1 MRHGFVSFAVLSTF
15 VLVAPSALAQGAPAP
30 APAPAPGGGGGGAA
44 PAAPQVTVFGG
55 SVAPPG
61 PGQVLGGGNATGSS
75 SRPITGANDRDGF
88 DLGGKGGASNTMRGS
103 ENGSFVLGG
112 ITGRSSDLHTVRRG
126 DTLWGICDYYFRNP
140 YQWPRIWS
148 YNPQIQ
154 NPHWIYPGDQVRLK
168 PGAVEPEQPKGG
180 QGTLTDRRRQVAP
193 GTIFLR
199 NEGFI
204 EDEQAQTW
212 GEVSGAREDK
222 MFLADFDEVYLK
234 IVDDRDV
241 KIGQELTIFRPI
253 RQMGS
258 VKLVQI
264 QGTVRIDF
272 WNAKERVARGRI
284 TETLDTIERGARIG
298 PVMRKFEVVP
308 PRRNDVELRA
318 TVNASVIPRELHG
331 SDQVVFLDRG
341 EVDGIKPGNRLFVLR
356 QGDAWHQTLP
366 TGTAAQRIAMES
378 QSPADTESIPRPRD
392 ETKLPEEVIGEIRVI
407 TVRKNTSL
415 AIVTA
420 ARREI
425 EAGDQ
430 AFARKGY

>member
-1 MRHGFVSFAVLSTF
+1 MSRRLVPVAVFSTLSLAGVT
-15 VLVAPSALAQGAPAP
+15 ALAQGAPAP
-30 APAPAPGGGGGGAA
+30 APAPAAPGGGAA

-55 SVAPPG
+55 AVAPPG
-61 PGQVLGGGNATGSS
+61 PGQTLGGGNISS
-75 SRPITGANDRDGF
+75 SSSKPISGANDRDGF
-88 DLGGKGGASNTMRGS
+88 DLGGSRGASNTVRGA
-103 ENGSFVLGG
+103 EGGSFVLGG
-112 ITGRSSDLHTVRRG
+112 NLSGRSSDLHSVRRG

-154 NPHWIYPGDQVRLK
+154 NPHWIYPGDQVRLR

-180 QGTLTDRRRQVAP
+180 SNLTDRRRQVVP

-204 EDEQAQTW
+204 EDDNAQTW
-212 GEVSGAREDK
+212 GEITGAREDK
-222 MFLADFDEVYLK
+222 MFLTDFDEVYMK

-241 KIGQELTIFRPI
+241 KIGQELTVFRPI
-253 RQMGS
+253 RSVGS

-264 QGTVRIDF
+264 QGTVRVDF
-272 WNAKERVARGRI
+272 WNAKERIARGRI
-284 TETLDTIERGARIG
+284 TETLDTIERGARLG
-298 PVMRKFEVVP
+298 PIARKFEVVP

-318 TVNASVIPRELHG
+318 GVSASVFPRQLHG
-331 SDQVVFLDRG
+331 SNQVVFLDRG
-341 EVDGIKPGNRLFVLR
+341 EVDGLKPDNRLFVLR
-356 QGDAWHQTLP
+356 QGDAWHQTVP

-378 QSPADTESIPRPRD
+378 DTPADTESIPRPRD

-420 ARREI
+420 SRREI